1 MTKFSIINLIIFVIA
16 LFLSKNL
23 VASEIVLPKHQPKI
37 EELTKKEIIVPKTQ
51 PKDSKLKKEK
61 TSQIDSQSKINETLL
76 KKIPLP
82 KNKPINSDLIKL
94 QSKKKKYLLPKE
106 KPESLTVDKPK
117 FVKKHKE
124 IEKKEIIAKIDDKK
138 LISPRKKPITY
149 QEKKVK
155 TAIKSKYFSKKDFRL
170 TKKIFSEI
178 DNKRWTSALNLTEK
192 VTSRSI
198 YRLVKWLYLLEP
210 NNQAN
215 FYDYINFINLN
226 PNYPRINR
234 LKYLSEHKIYSKTI
248 SEKRIIKLFDRKEPF
263 SGYGK
268 LMLGQSYLARGNY
281 EKGISLIKDGWITA
295 KLSKKDLKYFKNKLK
310 KYLNAE
316 DYIKRADW
324 LAWEN
329 KYWDLKR
336 MLRYLPK
343 DYQALYNARLLLMSR
358 SYGVDNAINKVPSK
372 FKKDAGLLY
381 DRLKWRRKRGR
392 VDSSLEILLKIKN
405 DPKFLVRPEKWWFER
420 EIISRALIYKKK
432 YTIAYKIASNHSI
445 KDGPEY
451 AEAEWMSGWIALSF
465 LDDPILATQH
475 FHNFFANVGYPISLA
490 RGAYWLGRS
499 YEKLNDIDSSEKW
512 YKEAAKYLTT
522 YYGQLAFIKVY
533 PDKDFYL
540 DREMMMPSDIEKKI
554 FNNNELTKL
563 VILLYEINKT
573 KYAKDI
579 LKHLATININ
589 QGSEILAGNLATSI
603 GRYDFAIQIAK
614 VASYEKRFHNNL
626 NFPIIDV
633 PSKINN
639 KRMPSPELI
648 LAMIRQESEF
658 DTRAY
663 SYVGARGMM
672 QIMTYT
678 AKRIAK
684 RAKLPY
690 SKKKLT
696 SDPNYNIKLGSY
708 YIAELLE
715 QYEGSYPFA
724 IAAYNAGPKRVAY
737 WNKINS
743 NPQNRKIDYVDWIEL
758 IKFRETRN
766 YVQRVLE
773 NINVYKYMLSRKP
786 IKLHNFFEDRPHY

>member
-1 MTKFSIINLIIFVIA
+1 MIKFSITNLIIFIIA

-23 VASEIVLPKHQPKI
+23 VASELVLPKPQPKI
-37 EELTKKEIIVPKTQ
+37 EELSKKEIVVLKPR
-51 PKDSKLKKEK
+51 PKDTKLKKEK
-61 TSQIDSQSKINETLL
+61 NSQIDSQSKIDETLL
-76 KKIPLP
+76 KEIPLP
-82 KNKPINSDLIKL
+82 KSKPISGELIKL
-94 QSKKKKYLLPKE
+94 QTKEKKFLLPKK
-106 KPESLTVDKPK
+106 KPESFTVDQAESE
-117 FVKKHKE
+117 KKHKK
-124 IEKKEIIAKIDDKK
+124 IEKKEIIAKIDEKK
-138 LISPRKKPITY
+138 LIFPRKKPITY
-149 QEKKVK
+149 KKQKVK
-155 TAIKSKYFSKKDFRL
+155 ATTTSKYFSKKDFKL

-178 DNKRWTSALNLTEK
+178 DKKRWASALNLTEK

-198 YRLVKWLYLLEP
+198 FRLVKWLYLLEP

-226 PNYPRINR
+226 PKYPRINR
-234 LKYLSEHKIYSKTI
+234 LRYLSEHKIYSNSI
-248 SEKRIIKLFDRKEPF
+248 SDTRVIKLFERKEPF

-268 LMLGQSYLARGNY
+268 LMLGQSYLAKANY
-281 EKGISLIKDGWITA
+281 EEGIPLIKDGWVTA
-295 KLSKKDLKYFKNKLK
+295 KLSKKNLKYFKKKLK
-310 KYLNAE
+310 KYLNTE
-316 DYIKRADW
+316 DHIKRADW

-358 SYGVDNAINKVPSK
+358 SYGVDNAINKVPNK
-372 FKKDAGLLY
+372 FKKDPGLLY

-392 VDSSLEILLKIKN
+392 VESSLEILLKIKN

-432 YTIAYKIASNHSI
+432 YTLAYKIASNHSM
-445 KDGPEY
+445 KEGPEY

-475 FHNFFANVGYPISLA
+475 FHNFFANVGYPISLS

-499 YEKLNDIDSSEKW
+499 YEKLNDVESSEKW
-512 YKEAAKYLTT
+512 FKESAKFLTT
-522 YYGQLAFIKVY
+522 YYGQLAFIKIY

-554 FNNNELTKL
+554 FNDNELTKL
-563 VILLYEINKT
+563 VILLHEINKT

-579 LKHLATININ
+579 VKHLATININ
-589 QGSEILAGNLATSI
+589 QGSEILAGDLANSI

-614 VASYEKRFHNNL
+614 GASYEKRFHNNL

-633 PSKINN
+633 PSKIN
-639 KRMPSPELI
+639 KKKMPSPELI

-658 DTRAY
+658 DTHAH
-663 SYVGARGMM
+663 SYAGARGMM
-672 QIMTYT
+672 QLMTYT
-678 AKRIAK
+678 ARLVAK
-684 RAKLPY
+684 RAKLSY

-715 QYEGSYPFA
+715 QYEGSYPFS

-737 WNKINS
+737 WNKING
-743 NPQNRKIDYVDWIEL
+743 NPQNNKIDYVDWIEL

-773 NINVYKYMLSRKP
+773 NINVYKYLLYRKP
-786 IKLHNFFEDRPHY
+786 IKLHNFFSDKPHY

>member
-1 MTKFSIINLIIFVIA
+1 MSKFSITDFIILIIA
-16 LFLSKNL
+16 LFLIENSL
-23 VASEIVLPKHQPKI
+23 AEETIIPKQEPKI
-37 EELTKKEIIVPKTQ
+37 EEFTKKEMI
-51 PKDSKLKKEK
+51 
-61 TSQIDSQSKINETLL
+61 
-76 KKIPLP
+76 LP
-82 KNKPINSDLIKL
+82 KIKPINGNLIKL
-94 QSKKKKYLLPKE
+94 QAKKMKYLLPMKKPEDQAIDQPEFAKKE
-106 KPESLTVDKPK
+106 K
-117 FVKKHKE
+117 
-124 IEKKEIIAKIDDKK
+124 IIVKIDEKK
-138 LISPRKKPITY
+138 LIFPRKKPITY
-149 QEKKVK
+149 KKQKVK
-155 TAIKSKYFSKKDFRL
+155 ATTTSKYFSKKDFKL

-178 DNKRWTSALNLTEK
+178 DKKRWASALNLTEK

-198 YRLVKWLYLLEP
+198 FRLVKWLYLLEP

-226 PNYPRINR
+226 PKYPRINR
-234 LKYLSEHKIYSKTI
+234 LKYLSEHKIYSNSI
-248 SEKRIIKLFDRKEPF
+248 SDTRVIKLFERKEPF

-268 LMLGQSYLARGNY
+268 LMLGQSYLAKANY
-281 EKGISLIKDGWITA
+281 EEGIPLIKDGWVTA
-295 KLSKKDLKYFKNKLK
+295 KLSKKNLKYFKKKLK
-310 KYLNAE
+310 KYLNTE
-316 DYIKRADW
+316 DHIKRADW

-358 SYGVDNAINKVPSK
+358 SYGVDNAINKVPNK
-372 FKKDAGLLY
+372 FKKDPGLLY

-392 VDSSLEILLKIKN
+392 VESSLEILLKIKN

-432 YTIAYKIASNHSI
+432 YAIAYKIASNHSM
-445 KDGPEY
+445 KNGPEY

-475 FHNFFANVGYPISLA
+475 FHNFFENVGYPISLS

-499 YEKLNDIDSSEKW
+499 YEKLNDMESSKKW
-512 YKEAAKYLTT
+512 FKEASKYLTT
-522 YYGQLAFIKVY
+522 YYGQLAFIKIY
-533 PDKDFYL
+533 PNNDFYL
-540 DREMMMPSDIEKKI
+540 DREMMRPSEIEIKA
-554 FNNNELTKL
+554 FTENELTKL
-563 VILLYEINKT
+563 VVLLHEINKT
-573 KYAKDI
+573 KYAKNI
-579 LKHLATININ
+579 LKHLAASNIN
-589 QGSEILAGNLATSI
+589 QGSEILAGDLAVSI

-614 VASYEKRFHNNL
+614 HASYEKRFHYRL

-633 PSKINN
+633 PLKINN

-648 LAMIRQESEF
+648 LAIIRQESEF
-658 DTRAY
+658 DTQAH
-663 SYVGARGMM
+663 SYAGARGMM

-678 AKRIAK
+678 ARLVAK
-684 RAKLPY
+684 HAKLPY

-715 QYEGSYPFA
+715 QYEGSYPFS
-724 IAAYNAGPKRVAY
+724 IAAYNAGPKRVSY
-737 WNKINS
+737 WNKING
-743 NPQNRKIDYVDWIEL
+743 NPQKGKIDYVDWIEL

-773 NINVYKYMLSRKP
+773 NVNVYKYMLRKKP
-786 IKLHNFFEDRPHY
+786 IKIRNYFVDKPHY